1 MSRQDENGKNGFE
14 VYSFT
19 ARSFNDVSFATI
31 FFDVWKML
39 GGYVIMFFYTVI
51 MLGRLN
57 KREVGTREINCTGT
71 NITCTQVRLYLAGF
85 GILACILG
93 LGASLGLSFMFG
105 LEYNQT
111 HNILPFIAIGSRGN

>member
-1 MSRQDENGKNGFE
+1 MKYCNSKFCKNLYLQVPEDAVHVSSGGIGFEFEVADQNSLEMEQHMIDLCEDENGKNGFE

-39 GGYVIMFFYTVI
+39 GGYVIMFFYTVV

-57 KREVGTREINCTGT
+57 KREVG
-71 NITCTQVRLYLAGF
+71 
-85 GILACILG
+85 
-93 LGASLGLSFMFG
+93 
-105 LEYNQT
+105 
-111 HNILPFIAIGSRGN
+111 GS

>member
-1 MSRQDENGKNGFE
+1 MVNLLSQQDENGKNGFE

-57 KREVGTREINCTGT
+57 KREVGTRESNCTDTTKIVPLRFG
-71 NITCTQVRLYLAGF
+71 CTWPGSGSWR
-85 GILACILG
+85 
-93 LGASLGLSFMFG
+93 ASWGWAPRSASPSCSG
-105 LEYNQT
+105 SST
-111 HNILPFIAIGSRGN
+111 TRPTTSCPSLP